1 MTEPET
7 PRAAQRAHDNAETPE
22 DQYDEER
29 APAAKQAYD
38 NARKDAEEDDERRR
52 SGES

>member
-7 PRAAQRAHDNAETPE
+7 ARAAQRAHDNAETPE
-22 DQYDEER
+22 GQYDEAR

-38 NARKDAEEDDERRR
+38 NAQKDADEDDERRR
-52 SGES
+52 SDES